1 MLRKTIMEKHYIM
14 TFKKKS
20 CEDKLKFDK
29 TLSGEILR
37 TTELMKTLFILVWMI
52 SMLNLSVAR
61 QLYHLHLWKKKLVW
75 SKCIEWGNLFARHA
89 YWHLCKDSTGL
100 DHCCDC
106 VWSCRERYVC
116 RDRLCQE
123 KLTENQ
129 YNTAIKN
136 CKLHRDHLCWEKF
149 WRKIVTPWYL
159 ETAFEIFLSLYVHP
173 VDVSECASFF

>member
-1 MLRKTIMEKHYIM
+1 MKKHYFM
-14 TFKKKS
+14 TFKKKLWGQIEICQNPLWS
-20 CEDKLKFDK
+20 NLKNHWTNENIVYTCLNDF
-29 TLSGEILR
+29 
-37 TTELMKTLFILVWMI
+37 

-106 VWSCRERYVC
+106 VWSCRELYVC
-116 RDRLCQE
+116 RDRFCQE

-136 CKLHRDHLCWEKF
+136 CKIHRDHLCWEKF
-149 WRKIVTPWYL
+149 WRKIVTP
-159 ETAFEIFLSLYVHP
+159 
-173 VDVSECASFF
+173 